1 MIYLLITAEKAKHGV
16 SRMCATLGVSVSG
29 YYAYCS
35 RPMSSKKRED
45 FTLGVHIRA
54 AFTRS
59 HDSYGSPRMVK
70 ELKAQGLK
78 IGRRRTARLM
88 RENHLNARPR
98 QRFTRTTNSSHSLG
112 VAKNLLAQ
120 DFTATAPNQKW
131 GVDITYIWTRQGW
144 LYLAVIIDLYSR
156 RVVGWQTSNRMLT
169 DLPGK
174 ALERALAI
182 RQPEPGLI
190 HHSDRGS
197 QYCSA
202 EYQSLLKPRGVIA
215 SMSGKGNC
223 YDNAMVETFFK
234 TLKSELVWKTVFM
247 TRDQANVAIARY
259 IDQFYNPVRR
269 HSALKYLSPAQ
280 FEKLKT

>member
-1 MIYLLITAEKAKHGV
+1 MFSLISAKKAEHSV
-16 SRMCATLGVSVSG
+16 SRMCSVLGVSESG
-29 YYAYCS
+29 YHAHCS
-35 RPMSSKKRED
+35 RSASSKERED
-45 FTLGVHIRA
+45 AVLSVHIRA
-54 AFTRS
+54 SFARS
-59 HDSYGSPRMVK
+59 HESYGSPRMVK
-70 ELKAQGLK
+70 ELQAQGLK

-98 QRFTRTTNSSHSLG
+98 QRFVRTTDSSHSLG
-112 VAKNLLAQ
+112 VATNVLAQ
-120 DFTATAPNQKW
+120 DFTADAPNQKW

-144 LYLAVIIDLYSR
+144 LYLAIVIDLYSR
-156 RVVGWQTSNRMLT
+156 RIIGWATSDRMLS

-182 RQPEPGLI
+182 RQPKPGLI

-202 EYQSLLKPRGVIA
+202 EYQSLLKPRGIIT
-215 SMSGKGNC
+215 SMSRKGNC

-234 TLKSELVWKTVFM
+234 TLKSELVWKTTFM
-247 TRDQANVAIARY
+247 TRDQANNAIARY
-259 IDQFYNPVRR
+259 IEEFYNPIRR

-280 FEKLKT
+280 FEKQNT

>member
-1 MIYLLITAEKAKHGV
+1 MFSLISAKKAEHSV
-16 SRMCATLGVSVSG
+16 SRMCATLSVSESG
-29 YYAYCS
+29 YHAHCS
-35 RPMSSKKRED
+35 RSANSKQRED
-45 FTLGVHIRA
+45 AVLSVHIRA
-54 AFTRS
+54 SFARS
-59 HDSYGSPRMVK
+59 HESYGSPRMTK
-70 ELKAQGLK
+70 ELQAQGLK

-98 QRFTRTTNSSHSLG
+98 QRFIRTTDSAHSLG
-112 VAKNLLAQ
+112 VATNVLAQ
-120 DFTATAPNQKW
+120 DFTANAPNQKW

-144 LYLAVIIDLYSR
+144 LYLAIVLDLYSR
-156 RVVGWQTSNRMLT
+156 RVVGWQTSDRMLT

-182 RQPEPGLI
+182 RQPKPGLI

-202 EYQSLLKPRGVIA
+202 EYQSLLKPRGVTI
-215 SMSGKGNC
+215 SMSRKGNC

-234 TLKSELVWKTVFM
+234 TLKSELVWKATFM
-247 TRDQANVAIARY
+247 TRDQANKAIARY
-259 IDQFYNPVRR
+259 IEEFYNPLRR

-280 FEKLKT
+280 FEKQNT